1 MSLSADG
8 LGSGTPALPSVGK
21 LCGVKGKGSLRGA
34 SVTAVASRASVQS
47 SFREVSRSARC
58 VLLVGTGPRAVEA
71 ARESLSRREL
81 IIGAVDSHLQPQL
94 RIAHPEIPYLGSF
107 SDIHEI
113 VRQSV
118 VDEIRVALPMR
129 SSFDELQRVLKESR
143 HLGLPVTLNLSLS
156 GNAEISRASRT
167 SSGLLLELNRVTA
180 DRIWP
185 QRAKRAF
192 DFAVASLILFALSPL
207 LLAVAIAIRL
217 TSSGPAFFRQ
227 ERIGKGS
234 RPFWMYKFR
243 TMVKDAEEIRP
254 KLQHQNSARGI
265 SFKIVN
271 DPRITRIGAFLRKS
285 SIDEIP
291 QLMNVLLG
299 DMSLVGP
306 RPIPMFVA
314 EQLEN
319 TNFHRRF
326 TVLPGMT
333 GLWQVEGRT
342 QDFDVMGTK
351 DLEYVDKWS
360 FWLDLKI
367 LVKTPLA
374 VLRGEG
380 AH

>member
-1 MSLSADG
+1 M
-8 LGSGTPALPSVGK
+8 
-21 LCGVKGKGSLRGA
+21 
-34 SVTAVASRASVQS
+34 TAVASRASVQN
-47 SFREVSRSARC
+47 SFRDVSRSSRC

-71 ARESLSRREL
+71 ARESLSRHEL
-81 IIGAVDSHLQPQL
+81 IIGAVDSRLQPQL
-94 RIAHPEIPYLGSF
+94 RAAHPEIPYLGSF

-129 SSFDELQRVLKESR
+129 SSFDEVQRVLEESR
-143 HLGLPVTLNLSLS
+143 HLGLPVTLNLNLS
-156 GNAEISRASRT
+156 ANSQITRALPT
-167 SSGLLLELNRVTA
+167 DSGLLLELNRGAA
-180 DRIWP
+180 DRVWP
-185 QRAKRAF
+185 RLAKRAF
-192 DFAVASLILFALSPL
+192 DLVTASLILFVLSPL

-217 TSSGPAFFRQ
+217 TSPGPAFFRQ

-254 KLQHQNSARGI
+254 KLKHQNSARGI

-299 DMSLVGP
+299 NMSLVGP

-314 EQLEN
+314 EQLEH

-326 TVLPGMT
+326 TVQPGMT

-351 DLEYVDKWS
+351 DLEYVDRWS

-374 VLRGEG
+374 VFRGEG